1 MNFIR
6 NYEANL
12 QFEHR
17 DTVSIDALKCI
28 IPIVPKLGQQFSV
41 VGIVDKGY

>member
-1 MNFIR
+1 MKHTCSLNI
-6 NYEANL
+6 AI
-12 QFEHR
+12 
-17 DTVSIDALKCI
+17 TVSIDALKCI